1 MADQYSRAKY
11 IDDLVSSGEF
21 SYEEAKKFADEY
33 ERGAPT
39 KVERPESAAI
49 SEPSPADVQAGLK
62 EMKTA
67 REEQDGLSFG
77 EKVAIGGAGGAA
89 VAAGSYLLGKRS
101 GIRDRMIGERARIEP
116 QMDVNQ
122 QGPKEPTFAPEA
134 PATSKAAS
142 LAQQFEAEYGIPL
155 SEVEKHY
162 QVPIKDMQEAR
173 LLGGAYK
180 ANIAP
185 ATPAGVIPST
195 TNMTTAAPIGVAP
208 PAAMPQPTN
217 FEPSDW
223 AKSAPS
229 PSPAPAPAPV
239 VEVPVLA
246 ATESDVPVSQAAKP
260 TKADVPA
267 GMREQYGKGKKNPIG
282 PGGYNWLY
290 GQEGE
295 RAPATWENLF
305 GKKNVPYEEAR
316 NKFMEF
322 QLSGQEPGRGL
333 NELPRGEFGGSNK
346 KPKFIPEYIKGGATL
361 GGLGT
366 AAGGS
371 LAALGVMQ
379 AIKKGKETGDYTDLG
394 QIGLDTI
401 AGAINPALLFG
412 TYMKG
417 AGEGEAE
424 ELAKERYK
432 GMVGGGRGVAPPS
445 PRSQVGRR

>member
-1 MADQYSRAKY
+1 MADKYSRAKY

-39 KVERPESAAI
+39 KVEKPESAAI
-49 SEPSPADVQAGLK
+49 SEPSPADVQAGLQ
-62 EMKTA
+62 EMKTE
-67 REEQDGLSFG
+67 REKQEGMTFG
-77 EKVAIGGAGGAA
+77 EKAAIGAGGVAAGGAA
-89 VAAGSYLLGKRS
+89 TYLLTKKP
-101 GIRDRMIGERARIEP
+101 GIKDRMIGDTARIEP
-116 QMDVNQ
+116 KMDVNQ
-122 QGPKEPTFAPEA
+122 QGPKEPTFAPEK
-134 PATSKAAS
+134 PTPLTKAAS
-142 LAQQFEAEYGIPL
+142 LAEQFQAEYGIPL
-155 SEVEKHY
+155 SEVEQHY

-208 PAAMPQPTN
+208 PAAMPEPTI
-217 FEPSDW
+217 
-223 AKSAPS
+223 SAAPVA
-229 PSPAPAPAPV
+229 PAAPAPAAPV
-239 VEVPVLA
+239 IEVPVIA
-246 ATESDVPVSQAAKP
+246 ATEADVPSTIAAKP
-260 TKADVPA
+260 SKVDVPE
-267 GMREQYGKGKKNPIG
+267 GMREQYAKGKKNPIG

-316 NKFMEF
+316 NKYLEF

-346 KPKFIPEYIKGGATL
+346 KPKLIPDYIKGGATL
-361 GGLGT
+361 GGLGM

-371 LAALGVMQ
+371 LAALGVME
-379 AIKKGKETGDYTDLG
+379 AIKKGKKTGDYTDLG
-394 QIGLDTI
+394 QIALDTV

-412 TYMKG
+412 TYMSG

-424 ELAKERYK
+424 ALAKERYK
-432 GMVGGGRGVAPPS
+432 EKVGGGRGVAPPS

>member
-1 MADQYSRAKY
+1 MADKYSRAKY

-49 SEPSPADVQAGLK
+49 SEPSPADVQAGLQ

-67 REEQDGLSFG
+67 REEQDGMSFG
-77 EKVAIGGAGGAA
+77 EKVALGGAGGAA
-89 VAAGSYLLGKRS
+89 VATGSYLLGKRS
-101 GIRDRMIGERARIEP
+101 NIRDRMIGERTRIEP

-122 QGPKEPTFAPEA
+122 QGPKEPTFAPEK
-134 PATSKAAS
+134 PTPLTKAAN
-142 LAQQFEAEYGIPL
+142 LAEQFQAEYGIPL
-155 SEVEKHY
+155 SEVEQHY

-208 PAAMPQPTN
+208 PAAMPEPTI
-217 FEPSDW
+217 
-223 AKSAPS
+223 SAAPA
-229 PSPAPAPAPV
+229 APAPAPV

-260 TKADVPA
+260 SKGVAPE
-267 GMREQYGKGKKNPIG
+267 GMRPQYEKGKKNPIG
-282 PGGYNWLY
+282 PGGYNWIY

-316 NKFMEF
+316 NKFLEF

-432 GMVGGGRGVAPPS
+432 GMVGGGRGIAPPS

>member
-1 MADQYSRAKY
+1 MADKYSRAKY

-122 QGPKEPTFAPEA
+122 QGPKEPTFAPEKTT
-134 PATSKAAS
+134 PLTKAAS
-142 LAQQFEAEYGIPL
+142 LAEQFQAEYGIPL
-155 SEVEKHY
+155 SEVEQHY

-195 TNMTTAAPIGVAP
+195 TNMTTGAPIGVAP
-208 PAAMPQPTN
+208 PAAMPEPTI
-217 FEPSDW
+217 
-223 AKSAPS
+223 SAAPA
-229 PSPAPAPAPV
+229 APAPAPV

-316 NKFMEF
+316 NKFLEF

-346 KPKFIPEYIKGGATL
+346 KPKFIPEYIKGGATI

-412 TYMKG
+412 TYMSG

-424 ELAKERYK
+424 ALAKERYK